1 MAKHLVSPPPKPS
14 PKGKKKS
21 KKKATALP
29 RLVQWKMPSRRRF
42 CYIRD
47 FSVSEM
53 APVLAAVV
61 LFLAA
66 SVAPI
71 SSLLKLIAYAVTAF
85 VAGFSILRRS
95 FLKAVHGSWPDED
108 ILLLLAAFHPHSP
121 LISLTGSLYPSPFLH
136 GLPFVVCF
144 GLMLVAYVYGV
155 LTRRITSLSSFRHFL
170 GYGYERYGALMVLS
184 MLLSF
189 IFHCSRYVFY

>member
-1 MAKHLVSPPPKPS
+1 MKTKTSILDILLPAAVLMVV
-14 PKGKKKS
+14 
-21 KKKATALP
+21 ALP
-29 RLVQWKMPSRRRF
+29 FVSWILSALGQPVNSLLSDDGLRWFFIHLPGQFINYYVTVAISVISAFASLEYVHWGSTESVRRTPLVI
-42 CYIRD
+42 CL
-47 FSVSEM
+47 
-53 APVLAAVV
+53 VLALVM
-61 LFLAA
+61 
-66 SVAPI
+66 
-71 SSLLKLIAYAVTAF
+71 
-85 VAGFSILRRS
+85 
-95 FLKAVHGSWPDED
+95 D